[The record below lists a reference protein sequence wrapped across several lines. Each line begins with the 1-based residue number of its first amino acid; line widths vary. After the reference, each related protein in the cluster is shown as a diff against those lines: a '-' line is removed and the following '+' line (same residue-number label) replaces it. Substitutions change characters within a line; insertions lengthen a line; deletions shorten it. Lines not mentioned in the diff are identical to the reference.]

1 MSYGERFKQINA
13 SIISQKC
20 SLNAQHIN
28 VSSNTKQTDK
38 ILSADR
44 GVPAHCAICLMLI
57 TTQLQTHNLQ
67 QTYELW
73 H

>member
-38 ILSADR
+38 YSPLTVVFLLTVQYA
-44 GVPAHCAICLMLI
+44 
-57 TTQLQTHNLQ
+57 
-67 QTYELW
+67 
-73 H
+73 